1 LYVGHA
7 AKLEDVYIYICM
19 WAGLICF
26 WWARSWP
33 AREIA
38 GRGCVARRQVA
49 NVVSSR
55 HMRNCQK
62 MQRLYKSEGT
72 RNKRRKPKEKKNKK
86 RKFEVPCL
94 PALSTISISPSI
106 LPPRS
111 SLPPLRLLSPSL
123 GFVQLRAQPRSLAPA
138 LLDPAA
144 PISAISA
151 RTTQRSP
158 PQLGARTALA
168 TPPPVSG
175 GAAHSA
181 STSGGTAGSPP
192 SSRSE
197 QHAPDGAVKGPALG
211 AAPAAAA
218 AASTPASDST
228 FLRLN
233 NLDIN
238 GDDAPSSQAPTRL
251 VCANMCLMGI

>member
-1 LYVGHA
+1 VP
-7 AKLEDVYIYICM
+7 
-19 WAGLICF
+19 
-26 WWARSWP
+26 ARSLDDF
-33 AREIA
+33 
-38 GRGCVARRQVA
+38 
-49 NVVSSR
+49 
-55 HMRNCQK
+55 H
-62 MQRLYKSEGT
+62 
-72 RNKRRKPKEKKNKK
+72 
-86 RKFEVPCL
+86 
-94 PALSTISISPSI
+94 LSLHFAPS
-106 LPPRS
+106 LFS
-111 SLPPLRLLSPSL
+111 SLPPLRLLSPSPSL
-123 GFVQLRAQPRSLAPA
+123 RVCPAPRSASLASSLSRRSHGPDQRDLRAAMVSG
-138 LLDPAA
+138 AA
-144 PISAISA
+144 HNPGGGAA
-151 RTTQRSP
+151 AQTTQRSP

-211 AAPAAAA
+211 TAPAAA

-251 VCANMCLMGI
+251 VCANLCRMGI